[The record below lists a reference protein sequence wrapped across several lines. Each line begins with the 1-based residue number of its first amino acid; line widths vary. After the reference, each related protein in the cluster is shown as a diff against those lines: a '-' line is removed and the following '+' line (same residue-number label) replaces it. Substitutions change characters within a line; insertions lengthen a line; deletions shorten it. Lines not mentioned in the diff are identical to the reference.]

1 MVELNSAQQLDE
13 LPHKWVDVVVD
24 YLRGFRNDTTDFN
37 RPQLRPSVRH
47 TYPAFVCGYSALIMA
62 GALCN
67 AYVLAIVARKRLY
80 AADPVYVYVAN
91 LALTGVVE
99 CVSVLP
105 ISLMVL
111 LVQNWI
117 FGRFL
122 CFFLPMLQVSVP
134 PTVSVHNDC
143 NTF

>member
-1 MVELNSAQQLDE
+1 MITHVGNELDD
-13 LPHKWVDVVVD
+13 LPHKWLDVF
-24 YLRGFRNDTTDFN
+24 YNYMRGFRNDTVDFT

-47 TYPAFVCGYSALIMA
+47 AYPSFVCGYSALIMA

-91 LALTGVVE
+91 LAVTGIVE
-99 CVSVLP
+99 CVFVLP

-111 LVQNWI
+111 LIQNWI

-122 CFFLPMLQVSVP
+122 CFFLPMLQVGTSGGGQRHGLLVKR
-134 PTVSVHNDC
+134 
-143 NTF
+143 